1 MYNVHVKKKVKI
13 KADELIIKDE
23 MKSYFTKFDDF
34 LYQAE
39 QDIEYGEAILGYLRY
54 EELRKLNVSQ
64 FAELFKRNIAG
75 ENFDKMVDELIYK
88 NNVES

>member
-1 MYNVHVKKKVKI
+1 MYNVHMKKEVKI
-13 KADELIIKDE
+13 KAEELIIKDK

-39 QDIEYGEAILGYLRY
+39 QDIEHGEATLGYLRY
-54 EELRKLNVSQ
+54 EELRKLNVRQ
-64 FAELFKRNIAG
+64 FAELFERNIAG